1 MELSK
6 LEAFLKELQKS
17 WKTAKLSMKRSK
29 KVMKKQFNKKRQN
42 LWKLKQDNNI
52 WLEAKNI
59 QLKQPSK
66 KLDQNTMDPLR
77 LQRKLDKKHSN

>member
-17 WKTAKLSMKRSK
+17 WKTAKLSIKKLK

-52 WLEAKNI
+52 WLEAKI
-59 QLKQPSK
+59 S
-66 KLDQNTMDPLR
+66 
-77 LQRKLDKKHSN
+77 S